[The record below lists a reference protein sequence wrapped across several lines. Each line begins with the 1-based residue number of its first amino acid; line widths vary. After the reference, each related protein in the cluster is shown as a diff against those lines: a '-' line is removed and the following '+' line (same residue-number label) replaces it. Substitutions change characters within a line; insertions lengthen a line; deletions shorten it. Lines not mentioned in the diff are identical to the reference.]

1 MSAEPERPRI
11 LVVEDNP
18 SMLGAMCDVLDSL
31 GYDAHGVEL
40 PSQALAVIRRWTFQA
55 VVVDQGLAEM
65 TGILLAEQLRGVQC
79 DVGTVVVSGY
89 PRETLQTDYTVL
101 EKPFSTRQL
110 TDAIEHVVAR

>member
-1 MSAEPERPRI
+1 MSHVSERVRI

-18 SMLGAMCDVLDSL
+18 SMRGAMCDVLDSL
-31 GYDAHGVEL
+31 GYDVHGVEL
-40 PSQALAVIRRWTFQA
+40 PSQALAVIRQWTFQA

-65 TGILLAEQLRGVQC
+65 PGLLLAEELRGVQG
-79 DVGTVVVSGY
+79 DVGIVVVSGY
-89 PRETLQTDYTVL
+89 PRETLETDYTVL